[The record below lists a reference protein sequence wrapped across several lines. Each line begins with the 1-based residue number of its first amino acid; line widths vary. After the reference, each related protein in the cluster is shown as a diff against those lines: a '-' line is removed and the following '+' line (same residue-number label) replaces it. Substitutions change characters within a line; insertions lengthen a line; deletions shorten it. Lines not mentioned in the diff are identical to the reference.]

1 MSFSTKKRFIAGVSC
16 PKCALLDK
24 VVAYSDGEKSY
35 RECVA
40 CGFVDE
46 IRLQAEPRE
55 LETRVNISA
64 EQIAAETSPVR
75 LIDPTAK

>member
-1 MSFSTKKRFIAGVSC
+1 MTFSTKKRFIAGVSC

-24 VVAYSDGEKSY
+24 IVAFSDADKSY

-46 IRLQAEPRE
+46 IRLQPDPRE
-55 LETRVNISA
+55 LQTRVNTPA

-75 LIDPTAK
+75 LIDPAK